1 MKKILLVLLLLLPAP
16 AFAADKL
23 TVLLD
28 WYVNPDHAP
37 IIIAQ
42 EKGFFAEQ
50 GLEVTVIPPADPAD
64 PPKLVAAG
72 KADIGISYQPQLHL
86 MLDEGLPLVRVGTLV
101 TAPLNCLLVR
111 DDGSVGTLADLKG
124 KKIGY
129 SLAGFEE
136 ALLSAMLASAG
147 VSLSDVELINV
158 NWSISPSLMSKQVD
172 AVIGAFRNFEL
183 TQMDLAGVKGRCF
196 YPEEAGVPAYDE
208 LVYVAKR
215 DGLDKPLIR
224 RFLAATEKAA
234 NYIVNHQEE
243 SWKIF
248 SGTAPELQDELNRRA
263 WTDTLPRLSLQPAA
277 LDSGRY
283 ARFQDFLL
291 KAGLLKSAQPIS
303 RIAIDLGAE

>member
-1 MKKILLVLLLLLPAP
+1 MRTILLALLLLFPSP

-42 EKGFFAEQ
+42 ENGFFAEQ
-50 GLEVTVIPPADPAD
+50 GLEVTIVPPANPAD

-72 KADIGISYQPQLHL
+72 QAEIGVSYQPQLHL
-86 MLDEGLPLVRVGTLV
+86 MVDEGLPLVRVGTLV

-111 DDGSVGTLADLKG
+111 DDGSATTLADLKG

-129 SLAGFEE
+129 SLAGFEQ
-136 ALLSAMLASAG
+136 ALLSAMLASAD
-147 VSLSDVELINV
+147 LALTDVELINV

-183 TQMDLAGVKGRCF
+183 TQMELAGIKGRCF

-215 DGLDKPLIR
+215 DSLDKPLIR

-234 NYIVNHQEE
+234 NYIVNHQDE
-243 SWKIF
+243 SWRIF

-263 WTDTLPRLSLQPAA
+263 WVDTLPRLSLQPAA

-283 ARFQDFLL
+283 ARFRDFLV
-291 KAGLLKSAQPIS
+291 KAGLVKNVHPVSH
-303 RIAIDLGAE
+303 IAIDLGAE